1 MDRIINGRYLMKKV
15 ASLVLIVFLL
25 GVFLPNLLLA
35 DSKDDIQTIKKAV
48 KKNPDYKAGE
58 EVKWFK
64 LLVTDN
70 KTKKDKVKITLP
82 ISLIETLLKCVD
94 EEDLDFEGDE
104 CDIDLKELFAELKKL
119 GPTVIIEITE
129 DDETVKVWFE

>member
-1 MDRIINGRYLMKKV
+1 MKKV
-15 ASLVLIVFLL
+15 ASLVLIVFVL

-35 DSKDDIQTIKKAV
+35 DSKDEIQTIKKAV

-64 LLVTDN
+64 VLVTDN

-94 EEDLDFEGDE
+94 EDDLNIDMDE
-104 CDIDLKELFAELKKL
+104 CDINLKELFAELKRL
-119 GPTVIIEITE
+119 GPTVLIEVIE
-129 DDETVKVWFE
+129 DDETVKIWFE

>member
-1 MDRIINGRYLMKKV
+1 MKKV
-15 ASLVLIVFLL
+15 ASLALIVFVL
-25 GVFLPNLLLA
+25 GVFLPNILLA
-35 DSKDDIQTIKKAV
+35 DHKDDIQTIKKAV

-94 EEDLDFEGDE
+94 DEDLNIEGDE
-104 CDIDLKELFAELKKL
+104 CDVDLKELFAELKKL
-119 GPTVIIEITE
+119 GPTVIIEIIE

>member
-1 MDRIINGRYLMKKV
+1 MKKV
-15 ASLVLIVFLL
+15 ASLVLIVFVL

-35 DSKDDIQTIKKAV
+35 DSKDDIQAIKKAV
-48 KKNPDYKAGE
+48 KKNPEYKAGE

-64 LLVTDN
+64 VLVTDN

-94 EEDLDFEGDE
+94 EDDLNIDMDE
-104 CDIDLKELFAELKKL
+104 CDINLKELFAELKRL
-119 GPTVIIEITE
+119 GPTVLIEVIE
-129 DDETVKVWFE
+129 DDETVKIWFE

>member
-1 MDRIINGRYLMKKV
+1 MKKV
-15 ASLVLIVFLL
+15 ASLVLIVFVL

-35 DSKDDIQTIKKAV
+35 DSKDDIQAIKKAV
-48 KKNPDYKAGE
+48 KKNPEYKAGE

-82 ISLIETLLKCVD
+82 ISLIETLLQCVD
-94 EEDLDFEGDE
+94 EDDLKIDTDE
-104 CDIDLKELFAELKKL
+104 CDIDLKELFAELKRL
-119 GPTVIIEITE
+119 GPTVLIEVIE
-129 DDETVKVWFE
+129 DDETVKIWFE

>member
-1 MDRIINGRYLMKKV
+1 MKKV
-15 ASLVLIVFLL
+15 ASLVLIVFVL

-48 KKNPDYKAGE
+48 KKNPGYKAGE

-94 EEDLDFEGDE
+94 EDDLDIDGDE
-104 CDIDLKELFAELKKL
+104 CEIDLKELFAELKRL
-119 GPTVIIEITE
+119 GPTVLIEIIE

>member
-1 MDRIINGRYLMKKV
+1 MKKV

-82 ISLIETLLKCVD
+82 ISLIE
-94 EEDLDFEGDE
+94 

>member
-1 MDRIINGRYLMKKV
+1 MKKV
-15 ASLVLIVFLL
+15 ASLVLIVFVL

-64 LLVTDN
+64 VLVTDN
-70 KTKKDKVKITLP
+70 KTKKDKVKITMP
-82 ISLIETLLKCVD
+82 ICLVETLLECID
-94 EEDLDFEGDE
+94 EEDLKIDKDE

-119 GPTVIIEITE
+119 GPTVLIEVYE
-129 DDETVKVWFE
+129 DGETVKIWLE

>member
-1 MDRIINGRYLMKKV
+1 MKKV
-15 ASLVLIVFLL
+15 ASLVLIVFVL

-35 DSKDDIQTIKKAV
+35 DSKDDIQAIKKAV

-64 LLVTDN
+64 VLVTDN

-94 EEDLDFEGDE
+94 EDDLKIDKDE
-104 CDIDLKELFAELKKL
+104 CDIDLKELFAELKRL
-119 GPTVIIEITE
+119 GPTVLIEIIE
-129 DDETVKVWFE
+129 DDETVKIWFE

>member
-1 MDRIINGRYLMKKV
+1 MKKV
-15 ASLVLIVFLL
+15 TCLVLIAFVL

-35 DSKDDIQTIKKAV
+35 DSKDEIQAIKKAV
-48 KKNPDYKAGE
+48 KKNPEYKAGE

-64 LLVTDN
+64 VLVTDN

-94 EEDLDFEGDE
+94 EDDLNIVEDE
-104 CDIDLKELFAELKKL
+104 CDIDLKELFAELKRL
-119 GPTVIIEITE
+119 GPTVLIEVIE
-129 DDETVKVWFE
+129 DDETVKIWFE

>member
-1 MDRIINGRYLMKKV
+1 MKKV
-15 ASLVLIVFLL
+15 ASLALIVFLL
-25 GVFLPNLLLA
+25 GVFLPDILLA

-104 CDIDLKELFAELKKL
+104 CEIDLKELFAELKRL
-119 GPTVIIEITE
+119 GPTVIIEIVE

>member
-1 MDRIINGRYLMKKV
+1 MKKV
-15 ASLVLIVFLL
+15 ASLALIVFLL
-25 GVFLPNLLLA
+25 GVFLPNILLA

-82 ISLIETLLKCVD
+82 ICLIETLLKCVD
-94 EEDLDFEGDE
+94 EDDLDFEGDE
-104 CDIDLKELFAELKKL
+104 CEIDLKELFAELKKL
-119 GPTVIIEITE
+119 GPAVIIEIVE

>member
-1 MDRIINGRYLMKKV
+1 MKKV
-15 ASLVLIVFLL
+15 TSLVLVVFVL

-64 LLVTDN
+64 VLVTDN

-94 EEDLDFEGDE
+94 EDDLKIDTDK
-104 CDIDLKELFAELKKL
+104 CDIDLKELFAELKRL
-119 GPTVIIEITE
+119 GPTVLIEINE
-129 DDETVKVWFE
+129 DGETVKIWFE

>member
-1 MDRIINGRYLMKKV
+1 MKKV
-15 ASLVLIVFLL
+15 ASLALIVFLL
-25 GVFLPNLLLA
+25 GIFLPNILLA

-70 KTKKDKVKITLP
+70 KTKKDKIKITVP
-82 ISLIETLLKCVD
+82 IYLIETLLKCVD
-94 EEDLDFEGDE
+94 EDELKIDKDE
-104 CDIDLKELFAELKKL
+104 CDIDLKELFAELKRL
-119 GPTVIIEITE
+119 GPTVIIEIIE

>member
-1 MDRIINGRYLMKKV
+1 MKKV
-15 ASLVLIVFLL
+15 ASLALIVFVL
-25 GVFLPNLLLA
+25 GVFLPKLLLA
-35 DSKDDIQTIKKAV
+35 DSKDDIRTIKKAV

-64 LLVTDN
+64 VLVTDN

-94 EEDLDFEGDE
+94 EDDLKIDTDE
-104 CDIDLKELFAELKKL
+104 CDIDLKELFAELKRL
-119 GPTVIIEITE
+119 GPTVLIEINE
-129 DDETVKVWFE
+129 DGETVKIWFE

>member
-1 MDRIINGRYLMKKV
+1 MKKV
-15 ASLVLIVFLL
+15 ASLVLIVFVL

-48 KKNPDYKAGE
+48 KKNPEYKTGE

-64 LLVTDN
+64 VLVTDN

-94 EEDLDFEGDE
+94 EDDLKIDTDE
-104 CDIDLKELFAELKKL
+104 CDIDLKELFAELKRL
-119 GPTVIIEITE
+119 GPTVLIEVIE
-129 DDETVKVWFE
+129 DDETVQIWFE

>member
-1 MDRIINGRYLMKKV
+1 MKKV
-15 ASLVLIVFLL
+15 ASLVLIVFVL

-48 KKNPDYKAGE
+48 KKNPEYKAGE

-94 EEDLDFEGDE
+94 EDDLNIVKDE
-104 CDIDLKELFAELKKL
+104 CDIDLKELFAELKRL
-119 GPTVIIEITE
+119 GPAVLIEVIE
-129 DDETVKVWFE
+129 DDETVKIWFE